1 MHKVGRNGVSAV
13 GEQDHVAVYNKPFRN
28 EFSVNI
34 DSLPVRVS
42 SDLDGVI
49 KSIGERVTVLVLK
62 GFAKIV
68 KQFNGGIDVSIAE
81 RTEAVI
87 CHENAI
93 I

>member
-1 MHKVGRNGVSAV
+1 MHKVGGNGAIAV
-13 GEQDHVAVYNKPFRN
+13 GEQNHVAVYNKPFRN

-42 SDLDGVI
+42 SDLDGVT
-49 KSIGERVTVLVLK
+49 KSIGERVTLLIIK
-62 GFAKIV
+62 GFAKID
-68 KQFNGGIDVSIAE
+68 KQFYGGIDVSIAE
-81 RTEAVI
+81 RAETVI